1 MPPVKSIKLSII
13 CGAVLG
19 ASIVCSTAFA
29 QSPTPVPQ
37 DQERGQTSYMK
48 VDITEPFSTIMA
60 RMTAAKPGIEKEHT
74 DLLNERYDLSN
85 RPARGVTMERGKPLQ
100 EGVRVKLPSGM
111 TWGQLAAMS
120 PDEIRERGLWPKGFL
135 PLPHPFHPTGG
146 QVFPKMGIDA
156 IKTQDGRDLTR
167 FDVDFDLP
175 EHFLAAFPPEMYLT
189 TRPDLG
195 DV

>member
-1 MPPVKSIKLSII
+1 MGGYLLRRVPLRRDPINEFASRGGKGVNNMPPVKSIKLSII

-74 DLLNERYDLSN
+74 DL
-85 RPARGVTMERGKPLQ
+85 
-100 EGVRVKLPSGM
+100 
-111 TWGQLAAMS
+111 
-120 PDEIRERGLWPKGFL
+120 
-135 PLPHPFHPTGG
+135 
-146 QVFPKMGIDA
+146 
-156 IKTQDGRDLTR
+156 
-167 FDVDFDLP
+167 
-175 EHFLAAFPPEMYLT
+175 
-189 TRPDLG
+189 
-195 DV
+195 

>member
-13 CGAVLG
+13 YGAVLG

-85 RPARGVTMERGKPLQ
+85 RPPRASQWSVENRCKKASASSCPL
-100 EGVRVKLPSGM
+100 
-111 TWGQLAAMS
+111 
-120 PDEIRERGLWPKGFL
+120 D
-135 PLPHPFHPTGG
+135 
-146 QVFPKMGIDA
+146 
-156 IKTQDGRDLTR
+156 
-167 FDVDFDLP
+167 
-175 EHFLAAFPPEMYLT
+175 
-189 TRPDLG
+189 
-195 DV
+195 